1 MARLLLKDKIRRV
14 RTSVHVVCR
23 RGSLYICLEIPMW
36 RSTET
41 VGRRKAEQTWQME
54 MCPTTTTAHTHT
66 PTACHVQ
73 SPRKEKDLTL
83 IFFIAGIKHHCQS
96 NLGKKTFN
104 YAYGSRGLEST
115 MAEQRDGNMNSW
127 ELASQ
132 TTRRRQRIPWKLQ
145 ESFETSKLT
154 LSDTP
159 PPTKPHLLVL
169 PKQF

>member
-1 MARLLLKDKIRRV
+1 
-14 RTSVHVVCR
+14 
-23 RGSLYICLEIPMW
+23 
-36 RSTET
+36 
-41 VGRRKAEQTWQME
+41 
-54 MCPTTTTAHTHT
+54 
-66 PTACHVQ
+66 
-73 SPRKEKDLTL
+73 
-83 IFFIAGIKHHCQS
+83 
-96 NLGKKTFN
+96 
-104 YAYGSRGLEST
+104 